1 MNDFLPPFCQRP
13 SLNKGRTF
21 FLYGQADDLQ
31 KNSVLSMWTAT
42 LTAPVRTF
50 FAAHLPLKGSG
61 GPGGPISLPPEVL
74 GKQRKK
80 KLIFQLLSGGR
91 HSAGCP
97 CRSFPSGKKNR
108 RS

>member
-1 MNDFLPPFCQRP
+1 MNDLLNPSVNVLPSTRE
-13 SLNKGRTF
+13 GRF

-61 GPGGPISLPPEVL
+61 APGGPISLPPEVL